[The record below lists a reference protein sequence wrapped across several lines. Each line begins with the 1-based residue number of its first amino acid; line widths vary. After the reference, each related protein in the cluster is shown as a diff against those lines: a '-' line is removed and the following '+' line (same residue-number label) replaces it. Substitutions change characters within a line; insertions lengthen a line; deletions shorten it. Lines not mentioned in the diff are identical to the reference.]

1 MEIASV
7 NNVLRLFSRLTK
19 LEQFEVAEKI
29 NNQTFEERWTLI
41 DTGLP
46 DLNISED
53 EIIKELR
60 AVRYGKEG

>member
-1 MEIASV
+1 M
-7 NNVLRLFSRLTK
+7 
-19 LEQFEVAEKI
+19 EQFEVAEKI